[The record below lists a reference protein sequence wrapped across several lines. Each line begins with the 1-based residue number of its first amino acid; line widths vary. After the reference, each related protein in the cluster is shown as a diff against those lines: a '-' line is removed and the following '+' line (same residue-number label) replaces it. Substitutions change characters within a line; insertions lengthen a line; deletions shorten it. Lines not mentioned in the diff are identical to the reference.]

1 MRTTFGT
8 TRRERTT
15 TSRNIGKALEGIII
29 WICTRPGAIV
39 RWLTSASG
47 GQICLSLLMV
57 YFLFVNVESYWQSVG
72 NDVFMPK
79 PFINDGANFGNILRL
94 LPLPNFWLVV
104 VFVLALNAVSAIF
117 FRDVS
122 IAVARKRYEKVASEK
137 MPVKPSI
144 ADSLSIALVRH
155 RQLKSVGMKRVKMA
169 GFGVVLC
176 LTIDLVGNYS
186 GFPWIGSNSPFILF
200 VWWVCSTF
208 GFEICGALLES
219 KEEAAGAKVEN

>member
-1 MRTTFGT
+1 MSFGSVK
-8 TRRERTT
+8 RERQS
-15 TSRNIGKALEGIII
+15 TSRNIGKAFEGVLI
-29 WICTRPGAIV
+29 WICTAPGKLI

-57 YFLFVNVESYWQSVG
+57 YFMLVNIESYWQSIG

-104 VFVLALNAVSAIF
+104 AFVLALNAVSAIF

-137 MPVKPSI
+137 MPAKPNI

-155 RQLKSVGMKRVKMA
+155 RQLKSAGMKRVKMA
-169 GFGVVLC
+169 GFGVILC
-176 LTIDLVGNYS
+176 LTIDLIGNYA
-186 GFPWIGSNSPFILF
+186 GFPWIGSGSPFVLF
-200 VWWVCSTF
+200 MWWICSTF

-219 KEEAAGAKVEN
+219 KEEATGTKTEE